1 MTGGVLPPINA
12 KRVADY
18 IVRRLRWYVREYAG
32 KRAGVVGVSGGVDSG
47 VTAALTV
54 RALEPENTY
63 CYVLPSFATPKE
75 DVEDAL
81 ELIRMLGVPD
91 TNYEVI
97 DIDPIVRI
105 FEEKLGEMDK
115 VERGN
120 VMARVRMIIPHQR
133 AYRNNALVI
142 GTGDKSEL
150 LLGYF
155 TKYGDG
161 GVDVL
166 PIGGLY
172 KTHVRQLAVH
182 LGLPEKIAFKPSS
195 PRLWPGQTAEGEL
208 GVGYD
213 IVDSILYLRFE
224 KWLPEEKIAEIL
236 GVDMGVV
243 EIVISRVKR
252 SQHKRLM
259 PEVFHVG
266 FRDLGS
272 DWRYPR
278 EWF

>member
-81 ELIRMLGVPD
+81 ELIRMLRVPD

-182 LGLPEKIAFKPSS
+182 LGLS
-195 PRLWPGQTAEGEL
+195 
-208 GVGYD
+208 
-213 IVDSILYLRFE
+213 
-224 KWLPEEKIAEIL
+224 EKIAEIL
-236 GVDMGVV
+236 GVDTGVV
-243 EIVISRVKR
+243 EMVIGRVKR